1 VTDVLSELRQAEATI
16 IPWAE
21 VNDSAKAA
29 GIDLGLSV
37 SVLVEAVLPI
47 IQMSIVDIEKTAE
60 PFRDHIARQAWN
72 EPALR
77 LARFVNERAAS

>member
-1 VTDVLSELRQAEATI
+1 MTDVLSELRQAEATI

-37 SVLVEAVLPI
+37 SVLVEVVLPI
-47 IQMSIVDIEKTAE
+47 IQDAILDIDKTAE
-60 PFRDHIARQAWN
+60 PFRDHIAEQSWN

-77 LARFVNERAAS
+77 LARSINEREAQ